1 MAASA
6 MSGGPGSDDY
16 LTEVCR
22 LLWPPPA
29 STTLIS
35 RRSARLEQADRE
47 LIVLPGGRRPKLI
60 VPGGRRAASAAVR
73 RYGEPGSAKTVLATR
88 ALAIMLA
95 AGLRPAARG
104 RPGRRVPCG
113 ATAIGSCPRGP
124 APPPL

>member
-6 MSGGPGSDDY
+6 ISAGPGSDDY

-95 AGLRPAARG
+95 AGLPPALAARL
-104 RPGRRVPCG
+104 VL
-113 ATAIGSCPRGP
+113 P
-124 APPPL
+124 APSAPTTTPSYLPPTPPPTT

>member
-6 MSGGPGSDDY
+6 ISAGPGSDDY

-73 RYGEPGSAKTVLATR
+73 RYGEPGSAKTMLATR
-88 ALAIMLA
+88 ALAILLA
-95 AGLRPAARG
+95 AGPPPA
-104 RPGRRVPCG
+104 PGDRLGVRVPCG
-113 ATAIGSCPRGP
+113 ARTIRSPPAHPGP
-124 APPPL
+124 